1 MTGPNPSSQR
11 RLGSR
16 RVKGAAVYG
25 ALHSRLHLSPPGAPA
40 FAGAT
45 GVALALAFSFGVAA
59 APVVAQV
66 TERDIGIGQNS
77 APPAPKSDRLKP
89 APEIIAALPDTLVG
103 AVALKMPDSP
113 IVMYMPRRLGQ
124 DPIALVMATRGAEL
138 PAAENMAEQVR
149 GSFHESGLRQIV
161 REGTFR
167 TPKWPNA
174 TTFFGEYVAGSG
186 RKQSWT
192 VIDGDVRVN
201 VMVTYFKAKDGP
213 RMEAEVSEKIFG
225 GAVITAGKDK
235 PK

>member
-1 MTGPNPSSQR
+1 MTHCSVIPAKAGTSGRPAETFR
-11 RLGSR
+11 
-16 RVKGAAVYG
+16 
-25 ALHSRLHLSPPGAPA
+25 PGVPA
-40 FAGAT
+40 FAGMT
-45 GVALALAFSFGVAA
+45 GIALALACAAVPSASVAA
-59 APVVAQV
+59 QQP
-66 TERDIGIGQNS
+66 
-77 APPAPKSDRLKP
+77 DRLQP

-113 IVMYMPRRLGQ
+113 MVMYMPKRLGQ
-124 DPIALVMATRGAEL
+124 DPIALVMATRGSEL
-138 PAAENMAEQVR
+138 PSADNMAEQVR

-161 REGTFR
+161 REGTFT

-213 RMEAEVSEKIFG
+213 RMESEVAQKIFG
-225 GAVITAGKDK
+225 GAVIAAGKGK
-235 PK
+235 VK